1 MTTCLK
7 FKNGSIFVTCARN
20 LNIMSKSKA
29 KSNEEMTENN
39 EVSQENQMDSID
51 NTPEQESNQEPT
63 AEEKLAELNDRFLRL
78 YADFE
83 NLRKRTNLEK
93 VQLIS
98 NANASLMK
106 DLLPVLD
113 DFERAVA
120 SNENVEDPTVL
131 KEGFGLIQH
140 KFRSILESKGL
151 KAMQAKGEAF
161 DSELH
166 EAVANIPAPE
176 DSLKGKVI
184 DDIEKGYYLNDTVI
198 RFAKVVV
205 GQ

>member
-1 MTTCLK
+1 
-7 FKNGSIFVTCARN
+7 
-20 LNIMSKSKA
+20 MSKSKG
-29 KSNEEMTENN
+29 KSNEDSLN
-39 EVSQENQMDSID
+39 EVDSTQENLNEAQPSD
-51 NTPEQESNQEPT
+51 TVESKKTEPT
-63 AEEKLAELNDRFLRL
+63 AEEKLAELNDRYIRL
-78 YADFE
+78 FADFE

-113 DFERAVA
+113 DFERAIA
-120 SNENVEDPTVL
+120 SNTNVEDLSVL

-151 KAMQAKGEAF
+151 KAMQAKGEFF

-166 EAVANIPAPE
+166 EAVANIPTPE
-176 DSLKGKVI
+176 DDLKGKVI